1 MQSCFYKS
9 ADGIDLHALY
19 WRCDNPSSESCVL
32 LLHGFTNDAH
42 VWDEIA
48 AELSREH
55 HVLAPD
61 FRGHGDSA
69 WDPKARYSHWQLVAD
84 IGEFAQQF
92 QFPRWHV
99 VGHSLGARVAMLAIA
114 DGLLAAQSFVV
125 IDAAPEVSAEASAKI
140 LNDALSTPQQFESY
154 EAYDSHLKSLYVL
167 ASDEAINRLGLF
179 GLRKRDKRFYTKMD
193 PAFTPNLWHQSPE
206 LQEQERIR
214 GPLVEKLW
222 ESLGKVKAPV
232 LLLRGQASAVLTQAM
247 AESLIESTLHDG
259 QLRTVSRS
267 GHALMIDNPT
277 ECSDYINQFLAAQS
291 QTKHSIR
298 RAS

>member
-19 WRCDNPSSESCVL
+19 WRCENELSDSCVL

-48 AELSREH
+48 TELSREH

-61 FRGHGDSA
+61 FRGHGDSS
-69 WDPKARYSHWQLVAD
+69 WDPQLRYSHWQLAED
-84 IGEFAQQF
+84 ISAIAQQF
-92 QFPRWHV
+92 AFREWHV

-114 DGLLAAQSFVV
+114 EGTLAAQSFVV
-125 IDAAPEVSAEASAKI
+125 IDAAPEVSPEASAKI
-140 LNDALSTPQQFESY
+140 LNDALAMPQQFESY
-154 EAYDSHLKSLYVL
+154 DAYNAYLKSLYVL
-167 ASDEAINRLGLF
+167 ASDSAIDRLMLF
-179 GLRKRDKRFYTKMD
+179 GLRQLKNTYYAKMD
-193 PAFTPNLWHQSPE
+193 PAFAPNLWHQSPE
-206 LQEQERIR
+206 MQEQEKSK

-222 ESLGKVKAPV
+222 ESLAKVKAPV

-247 AESLIESTLHDG
+247 AESLIENTLREG
-259 QLRTVSRS
+259 ELRTVSRS
-267 GHALMIDNPT
+267 GHALMIDNPQ
-277 ECSDYINQFLAAQS
+277 ECSAYISEFLGQRS
-291 QTKHSIR
+291 QISQSIR